1 MEKLG
6 LDDLPLHEYF
16 EQFDLLYELYDIS
29 KMKERLKKKL
39 DDVKKRKNKIPPD
52 KSFQHVKDLKLVASN
67 LRKSEADAKSL
78 LLPSF
83 DFSQIQDSIQDYM
96 KKLSNLQKARKRKEL
111 EPESFEVSRL
121 EYEQDLERTR
131 RNLER
136 IQKIGFIYYQDL
148 RIQAQSLLD
157 QLDRAKEL
165 RLKGTISKHEYF
177 NLKNE
182 KSTQLDL
189 ILKKIKFLTSKIL
202 KDK

>member
-6 LDDLPLHEYF
+6 LDDLPLHKYF

-96 KKLSNLQKARKRKEL
+96 KKLSNLQKAHKRKEL

>member
-6 LDDLPLHEYF
+6 LNDLPLHEYF
-16 EQFDLLYELYDIS
+16 EQFDLLYKLHDIS

-39 DDVKKRKNKIPPD
+39 DEVEKRKNKMPPD
-52 KSFQHVKDLKLVASN
+52 KSFQHVKDLKLVASK
-67 LRKSEADAKSL
+67 LKKSETDAKSL

-96 KKLSNLQKARKRKEL
+96 KKLSNLEKARKKKEL

-121 EYEQDLERTR
+121 EYEQDLERTK

-157 QLDRAKEL
+157 QLDHAKEL
-165 RLKGTISKHEYF
+165 KLKGTISKHEYF

-182 KSTQLDL
+182 KSTQLHL
-189 ILKKIKFLTSKIL
+189 ILKKIKFLTLKIL
-202 KDK
+202 KVK